1 MSLRAKLLLPLLLIG
16 LVMGGYL
23 YVFWI
28 PRTLAASEAAHLK
41 ATEQHLD
48 SVVEGLIPLLLGSQL
63 DIVHENLNALMAKN
77 PAWVDFRLLNAE
89 ERQLFPLA
97 AAPARESSLP
107 KADIRTLYKPIR
119 YLGTDLGVL
128 IVRVDLAPAL
138 VSTREEISELT
149 LILLG
154 MLTILIATTMVT
166 AELAVRRPVHQLAK
180 ASRRL
185 AQRDFITPLPKI
197 GNDEIGALVTSFA
210 AMRNDLKNYQT
221 DLLREITERREAE
234 EALRELNETLEQRVH
249 DEVAKNRDMDHM
261 LIQQSRLAAMG
272 EMVHN
277 IAHQWRQPL
286 NALGLLIANIED
298 DFRFKAMT
306 EETLQRDVANAHRL
320 IEKMSTTIDDFRDF
334 FRPDREEASFDVA
347 EAVHDAAFIVEAALK
362 NNNIGITI
370 DATPGLTASGF
381 PSQYSQAVLNLLANA
396 KEAIL
401 DKSVANGQI
410 RVVLREDGG
419 NAVLTVEDNGG
430 GIAEEVLPRLFD
442 PYFTTKSQGS
452 GIGLYMVKIIIERNM
467 EGKISA
473 ANIDNGACFTLSI
486 PLEKSATPRLS
497 Q

>member
-16 LVMGGYL
+16 LLMGGYL

-28 PRTLAASEAAHLK
+28 PRTLAAGEAAHLK
-41 ATEQHLD
+41 ATDQHLD

-77 PAWVDFRLLNAE
+77 PAWVEFRLLNAE
-89 ERQLFPLA
+89 GRQLFPLA
-97 AAPARESSLP
+97 AALARESSP
-107 KADIRTLYKPIR
+107 NADMRTLDKPIR

-138 VSTREEISELT
+138 VNTRGEIAELT

-154 MLTILIATTMVT
+154 MLTILIATTMLT
-166 AELAVRRPVHQLAK
+166 AELAVRKPVHQLAR

-185 AQRDFITPLPKI
+185 AQRDFVTPLPKA
-197 GNDEIGALVTSFA
+197 GGGEIGALVNSFA

-234 EALRELNETLEQRVH
+234 EALRQLNETLEQRVR
-249 DEVAKNRDMDHM
+249 DEVARNRDMDHM

-286 NALGLLIANIED
+286 NALGLLIANILD
-298 DFRFKAMT
+298 DFRFNAMT
-306 EETLQRDVANAHRL
+306 AETLERDVSNAHRL

-334 FRPDREEASFDVA
+334 FRPDREKASFDVA

-362 NNNIGITI
+362 NNNIAIAI

-381 PSQYSQAVLNLLANA
+381 HSQYSQAVLNLLANA

-401 DKSVANGQI
+401 GSGTAKGQI
-410 RVVLREDGG
+410 RVALREEGG
-419 NAVLTVEDNGG
+419 NAVLEVDDNGG
-430 GIAEEVLPRLFD
+430 GIAPDVLPRLFD
-442 PYFTTKSQGS
+442 PYFTTKDQGS

-473 ANIDNGACFTLSI
+473 ANIENGARFTLSI
-486 PLEKSATPRLS
+486 PLEKSA
-497 Q
+497 